1 MQCSCQKRFLK
12 KPFVVCCDCLHPAN
26 MPLVFLAK
34 QDKTISLWF
43 YTSDVFM
50 VYICVKYAMNIIT
63 VFVKHSLLYMYEL
76 NA

>member
-1 MQCSCQKRFLK
+1 
-12 KPFVVCCDCLHPAN
+12 
-26 MPLVFLAK
+26 
-34 QDKTISLWF
+34 
-43 YTSDVFM
+43 M